1 MHIKY
6 RPQGERQT
14 VETSN
19 TVSGHLT
26 PAFFETSVSAVLSMT
41 ESVSVELQ
49 FDRLTTCQCK
59 FRG

>member
-49 FDRLTTCQCK
+49 FDRLTTCQ
-59 FRG
+59 

>member
-19 TVSGHLT
+19 TVSGKT
-26 PAFFETSVSAVLSMT
+26 KVQVTSTSNYKQNTKDQVLCGIFILCN
-41 ESVSVELQ
+41 VFLHN
-49 FDRLTTCQCK
+49 F
-59 FRG
+59 

>member
-19 TVSGHLT
+19 TVSGKT
-26 PAFFETSVSAVLSMT
+26 KVQVTSTSNYKQNTEDQVLCGIFILCN
-41 ESVSVELQ
+41 VFLHN
-49 FDRLTTCQCK
+49 F
-59 FRG
+59 